1 MHLLCH
7 PLHKQSEAFSAQL
20 IEEARLLIEKGIDL
34 NAKSF
39 NRHPVVEYESEIFA
53 EFEYELSTYGSNPLH
68 YLCASSLA
76 SCAFWQTQDNILLL
90 IKLMIDNG
98 IDVKATD
105 DSTGSNGLHL
115 LCKYYTNG
123 NIYDIIRLL
132 IQKGVDPE
140 TKNKLGFTPLHH
152 MNQRRRQFQEGKLF
166 LKIIQL
172 LTGVESKRCAH
183 CNSFKEGM
191 KHCARCKNISYCDAN
206 CQRANWRK
214 HKPNCH

>member
-1 MHLLCH
+1 MSRPYIFINLHFICAWWPGGAHL
-7 PLHKQSEAFSAQL
+7 K
-20 IEEARLLIEKGIDL
+20 
-34 NAKSF
+34 
-39 NRHPVVEYESEIFA
+39 
-53 EFEYELSTYGSNPLH
+53 
-68 YLCASSLA
+68 
-76 SCAFWQTQDNILLL
+76 W
-90 IKLMIDNG
+90 IKVHFHG

-132 IQKGVDPE
+132 IQKGVGPE